1 MRYIFLALSLV
12 VLIAACNKEPD
23 PATPTRENLMRAKK
37 WKISGGTMTVKNPN
51 GKDTALEYMKFVD
64 TCYWDDY
71 IKFDSLHFG
80 GLYTGAQKCNPSDPE
95 SRSFTWR
102 LYGPNDDYID
112 LFDGFNTIFA
122 VNTSILPYHFDTL
135 EKSPLKLDTIVGRLD
150 TIPGFIKTFIVL
162 DTIRELRFTPYKIPN
177 FTIYGAEIRD
187 FTENSF
193 KLKFSFKTTRLD
205 STNAHAGAPFNL
217 EPLVLPDT
225 ADYLL
230 TITPF

>member
-12 VLIAACNKEPD
+12 VLIAACNKQPD
-23 PATPTRENLMRAKK
+23 PATPNRENLLRAKK

-51 GKDTALEYMKFVD
+51 GKDTALDYMKFVD

-102 LYGPNDDYID
+102 LSGPNDDYID

-122 VNTSILPYHFDTL
+122 ATTSIMPYHFDTL
-135 EKSPLKLDTIVGRLD
+135 GKNPLKLDTIIGRLD

-162 DTIRELRFTPYKIPN
+162 DTIRELRFTSYKIPN
-177 FTIYGAEIRD
+177 FTIYGAEIKD
-187 FTENSF
+187 FTESSF

-205 STNAHAGAPFNL
+205 STNGHAGVPFNL
-217 EPLVLPDT
+217 DPITVPDT